1 MAMKKRYKAYKC
13 IHMNVRLRS
22 GKYLHVSFSSHSNG
36 SSTYSTDNKDVIEA
50 LENHVWYN
58 KLFMLD
64 AIIEDKVEEKV
75 EKKEES
81 QKAKE
86 IQVIKVADMGEAKEY
101 LASTFG
107 IARTSLRGVQ
117 AIKDQAK
124 AYGIEF
130 EGL

>member
-1 MAMKKRYKAYKC
+1 MATKKY
-13 IHMNVRLRS
+13 RS
-22 GKYLHVSFSSHSNG
+22 GSRLILSINLSKDNRKRIEFFSHSQGG
-36 SSTYSTDNKDVIEA
+36 SFYVSRDKEEQDA
-50 LENHVWYN
+50 LEKHSAFNSSFV
-58 KLFMLD
+58 LES
-64 AIIEDKVEEKV
+64 IIEDNVEEKV
-75 EKKEES
+75 EKKEEP